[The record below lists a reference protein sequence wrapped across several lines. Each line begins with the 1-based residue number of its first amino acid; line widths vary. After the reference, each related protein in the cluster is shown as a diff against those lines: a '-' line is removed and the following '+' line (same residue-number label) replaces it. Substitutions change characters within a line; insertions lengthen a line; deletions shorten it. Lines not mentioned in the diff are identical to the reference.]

1 MTALA
6 SRTVFARRYVLPWAP
21 WYAAGIVALIATNAL
36 SVAIP
41 LQVASAVDA
50 LSVQGG
56 SASIPG
62 HALRVGV
69 MGLVVIAVRTVSRV
83 AFFDPGR
90 NIEAA
95 VKHDLFERLLRQQP
109 PFLARHAP
117 GDLVSRSSAD
127 LNNIRLL
134 VGFGFLQAVNTVA
147 AVGLAGA
154 QMLRMSPT
162 LAVATLIPIA
172 AAMAA
177 NNLSIRRFY
186 VIVRDIQAALSDI
199 SDHVLSTY
207 QGIGTVQGFGAE
219 SAFQQRFDVQN
230 EAYANAA
237 QRRANLRVVLG
248 PALALA
254 ASFDVF
260 LLLWIGSP
268 RVLAHELTVG
278 ELVAWITLIGMLIN
292 PLRGVSFLAQIWKQ
306 AEVSLDRLGEVMD
319 PEPERPDLPNPVP
332 PPARPPAIDVRGL
345 TFTWPGAPS
354 PSLSDVSFHIEG
366 GQTLGV
372 FGATGSGKTTLLR
385 CLARLHNPP
394 AGTVFVDG
402 ADVRTLDLDAWRR
415 GISVVPQ
422 RAWLFSESLADNV
435 LLGGPDQG
443 RLARILGAVT
453 LDNDVAHLPQGTA
466 SVVGESGIMLSGG
479 QRQRVALARGL
490 LRDDVGVLMLDD
502 VLSAVDATT
511 ERTLVDALKSA
522 VRRPTTLLVSHR
534 VSALQHADSIIVLDH
549 GRIIDQGSHAELAA
563 RPGPYRDTLR
573 LQQDHAAV
581 VEE

>member
-1 MTALA
+1 MNKRLA
-6 SRTVFARRYVLPWAP
+6 FARRYVLPWAP
-21 WYAAGIVALIATNAL
+21 WYAVGTVALFATNAL

-41 LQVASAVDA
+41 LEVASAVDA
-50 LSVQGG
+50 LSVPGG

-62 HALRVGV
+62 HALRVML

-90 NIEAA
+90 NIEAI

-134 VGFGFLQAVNTVA
+134 VGFGLLQAINTVA

-162 LAVATLIPIA
+162 LAVATLIPIGL
-172 AAMAA
+172 AMAL
-177 NNLSIRRFY
+177 NNLSIKRFY
-186 VIVRDIQAALSDI
+186 DIVRDIQAALSDI

-207 QGIGTVQGFGAE
+207 QGIGTVQAFAAE
-219 SAFQQRFDVQN
+219 DAFQARFDTQN
-230 EAYANAA
+230 QAYANAA

-254 ASFDVF
+254 ASIDVF

-306 AEVSLDRLGEVMD
+306 AEVALDRLGEVMD
-319 PEPERPDLPNPVP
+319 PEPDRPDLPNPAP
-332 PPARPPAIDVRGL
+332 PPALPPVLELRSL
-345 TFTWPGAPS
+345 TFGWPGAAAPA
-354 PSLSDVSFHIEG
+354 LSDVSLRVG
-366 GQTLGV
+366 AGQTLGV
-372 FGATGSGKTTLLR
+372 FGATGAGKTTLLR
-385 CLARLHNPP
+385 CIARLHNPP
-394 AGTVFVDG
+394 PGTVFVDG
-402 ADVRTLDLDAWRR
+402 VDVRALDLDAWRR
-415 GISVVPQ
+415 RIAFVPQ
-422 RAWLFSESLADNV
+422 RAWLFSETLADNV
-435 LLGGPDQG
+435 LLGGPDDG
-443 RLARILGAVT
+443 RLERILATVT
-453 LDNDVAHLPQGTA
+453 LDADVAHLPQGTA

-490 LRDDVGVLMLDD
+490 LRTEACVLVLDD

-511 ERTLVDALKSA
+511 ERTLVDALQAA
-522 VRRPTTLLVSHR
+522 VRRPTTVLVSHR
-534 VSALQHADSIIVLDH
+534 VSALQHADNIVVLDH
-549 GRIIDQGSHAELAA
+549 GRVVDQGTHASLSS
-563 RPGPYRDTLR
+563 RPGIYRDTLH
-573 LQQDHAAV
+573 LQQDHDLPAAS
-581 VEE
+581 